1 MLLGLRDEG
10 KYKVMQI
17 KTYLFKNGNWDNSL
31 DASMDSENT
40 LIIIFGS
47 TNILKIKNGIDEIC
61 KIFPK
66 ATIVGSSTSGE
77 IYGSEIFHDSIC
89 VSVVHF
95 NKSSFKIVVKEISE
109 NNSFEVGKDIVSSL
123 AKENLKSI
131 FLLANVLNVNG
142 SELTKG
148 LSVDA
153 PRDCVIT
160 GGLAGDGVDFSKTW
174 TLLNSQLMKKQIIA
188 VGLYGDNLRVEYG
201 CKCGWS
207 RFGLERKVTYSHDNI
222 LYTLDNKPALEL
234 YKRYLG
240 THASNLPASGLYFPL
255 MLLEEGATRPIF
267 RAIKAID
274 EEKNSITLAG
284 SIPQNSIVTF
294 AKANLDDL
302 ITGAQEAAEIL
313 VQNYDSKQK
322 ALCIAINCIARKVV
336 LKQEAEN
343 EIEILNETL
352 GENVSTIGFYSY
364 GEISKIESGGCDF
377 HNQSMT
383 LMLMYEVQDCDKK

>member
-1 MLLGLRDEG
+1 
-10 KYKVMQI
+10 MQI
-17 KTYLFKNGNWDNSL
+17 NTYLYKNGYWDDVL

-40 LIIIFGS
+40 IIIMFGS
-47 TNILKIKNGIDEIC
+47 INVLKVKKGIDDIVET
-61 KIFPK
+61 FPK
-66 ATIVGSSTSGE
+66 ATVVGSSTSGE
-77 IYGSEIFHDSIC
+77 IYGSEIYNDSLS
-89 VSVVHF
+89 VSIMHF
-95 NKSSFKIVVKEISE
+95 NKSSFRVVVKDISE
-109 NNSFEVGKDIVSSL
+109 HNSFDIGKNILTDL
-123 AKENLKSI
+123 PKENLKSI

-148 LSVDA
+148 LSTDV
-153 PRDCVIT
+153 PSDCVIT
-160 GGLAGDGVDFSKTW
+160 GGLAGDGVEFNKTW
-174 TLLNSQLMKKQIIA
+174 ILLNSQLMKKQIIA
-188 VGLYGDNLRVEYG
+188 VGLYGEDLRVEYG

-207 RFGLERKVTYSHDNI
+207 RFGLDRRVTYSQDNV

-240 THASNLPASGLYFPL
+240 SHASALPASGLYFPL
-255 MLLEEGATRPIF
+255 MLLEEGSTTPTL

-274 EEKNSITLAG
+274 EEKNSITLAA

-302 ITGAQEAAEIL
+302 IMGAQEAAESLIE
-313 VQNYDSKQK
+313 NYDGKQK
-322 ALCIAINCIARKVV
+322 ALCIAINCIARKIV
-336 LKQEAEN
+336 LKQEAED
-343 EIEILNETL
+343 EIEVVHDTL

-383 LMLMYEVQDCDKK
+383 LMLMYEVEDYD